1 MKVKVDS
8 MEIFN
13 IIAGVCSIISF
24 IISVVSLFVVNNVR
38 KKIDIH
44 ISQHGD
50 NNKNSV
56 NNLGQSIQAD
66 NITNSPI
73 NQIGVKKK

>member
-1 MKVKVDS
+1 MDS

-24 IISVVSLFVVNNVR
+24 FISIISLFMVNEVR
-38 KKIDIH
+38 KKIKI
-44 ISQHGD
+44 D
-50 NNKNSV
+50 NSVKGEKNKNSV

-73 NQIGVKKK
+73 NQIDGKER